1 MSAVR
6 RIAETVG
13 DGIRELR
20 GQPRVFFTL
29 CALAFVMMATYG
41 LARPPAKSMF
51 TDVYGASSLP
61 VAWLAVAGAT
71 VGAAWIYGRLVT
83 RMATPSLFFAA
94 TAVLAALFTL
104 LRVAIAVEVPHA
116 VFGMYVL
123 METYIVILVES
134 FWSLA
139 NLTYQLSSA
148 RVAYGLFL
156 MCGSLGSMAAELMQ
170 PTLAHGLGTAN
181 ILWLVAP
188 ILVICGAWCS
198 RLGRGAAPIAPAP
211 RPSSLLL
218 SRRDGWRLIAKSRY
232 LWLLLLIVAAAQ
244 IAINIADYTLT
255 ASFETTYA
263 GEALRDA
270 RTAAFGTVYATIN
283 GGALALQL
291 LTAPLVAALG
301 VLPIFIAIPALVGA
315 AMTVAWMAATAL
327 TTSVAFVAAKVFDYS
342 LFRATKEMLYLP
354 LDATAKTVGKS
365 YVDMG
370 TYRAAKAGASLLL
383 LALAPLGTSV
393 VAGTAVGLI
402 ASWLACTI
410 VLAPRYRAQLL
421 HRDRDARVTA
431 GRTRTS

>member
-51 TDVYGASSLP
+51 TDVYGAPALP
-61 VAWLAVAGAT
+61 MAWLAVAATTVAGA
-71 VGAAWIYGRLVT
+71 WLYGRLVT

-94 TAVLAALFTL
+94 TLVLAVLFTL
-104 LRVAIAVEVPHA
+104 VRIAIAGDVPHA
-116 VFGMYVL
+116 VFAMYVL

-156 MCGSLGSMAAELMQ
+156 MCGSLGSMAAELLQ
-170 PTLAHGLGTAN
+170 PMLAHRLGTAN

-188 ILVICGAWCS
+188 ILVVCGAWCS
-198 RLGRGAAPIAPAP
+198 RLGRGRAPVAVVAA
-211 RPSSLLL
+211 RPSGPAL
-218 SRRDGWRLIAKSRY
+218 SRREGWRLIAKSRY

-283 GGALALQL
+283 GGALALQF

-301 VLPIFIAIPALVGA
+301 VIPIFLAIPALVGA
-315 AMTVAWMAATAL
+315 AMTVAWMAASAL
-327 TTSVAFVAAKVFDYS
+327 TTSIAFAAAKVFDYS

-393 VAGTAVGLI
+393 VAGTAVGLV
-402 ASWLACTI
+402 AGWLACTI
-410 VLAPRYRAQLL
+410 ALAPRYRAQLE
-421 HRDRDARVTA
+421 HRD
-431 GRTRTS
+431 GG